1 MITVATC
8 HFLCVLASELTNVQ
22 ALLSSK
28 YAKYFKDKRA
38 WTFVNSEAKTQ
49 RK

>member
-1 MITVATC
+1 MLDGIQC
-8 HFLCVLASELTNVQ
+8 N
-22 ALLSSK
+22 SK